1 MRFGP
6 KTSAEDIFAFRKYIL
21 PYVLDFG
28 IPEEIIDVPIYIDH
42 NYYENP
48 DPRLNQD
55 RHHFSPSNYHI
66 FMRLLNEHEVKGI
79 NYKTYIE
86 AVPLRLF
93 LHEFGHWLQFK
104 FIGEAEPNNPKW
116 LKAVALAGGKIT
128 ENYDM
133 QDDGSYKW
141 VGAEESFANYIRNLI
156 VGTETN
162 EPFRRYILELMGV
175 GGMPKEII
183 MFVGDKESYV
193 DGKKT
198 ILDVAPIIQ
207 NDRTLVPLRFIVENL
222 GYEAIW
228 NDGKITLRKWG
239 NE

>member
-1 MRFGP
+1 MKFGP
-6 KTSAEDIFAFRKYIL
+6 KTSAEDIVTFRKYIL
-21 PYVLDFG
+21 PYITAFG
-28 IPEEIIDVPIYIDH
+28 IPEDLIDVPIYIDH

-55 RHHFSPSNYHI
+55 RHHFSAANYHI
-66 FMRLLNEHEVKGI
+66 FMRLLNENELQGMS
-79 NYKTYIE
+79 YETYIQS
-86 AVPLRLF
+86 VPLRLF
-93 LHEFGHWLQFK
+93 LHEFGHWIQFK
-104 FIGEAEPNNPKW
+104 FIGDASPSNPKW
-116 LKAVALAGGKIT
+116 LKAVQLAGGRVT

-141 VGAEESFANYIRNLI
+141 VGAEESFANYIRDLI

-175 GGMPKEII
+175 EVIPKEII
-183 MFVGDKESYV
+183 MFIGDKEAYI

-228 NDGKITLRKWG
+228 YPGKITFR
-239 NE
+239 